1 MKLRPRQEDFVR
13 KLCYAL
19 AERGNTLGVA
29 PTGAGKTVMLS
40 AAVKQQRVSS
50 SKLKAGIPY
59 RALVIQHRD
68 ELVAQNRSTYKRVD
82 PETPTDVYAA
92 DRKRWSEG
100 VTFAMVQ
107 TLAREDN
114 LETMPAMDLVVID
127 EAHHVAAESYI
138 KIINKVR
145 ELNPNVRILG
155 VTATPQRADKRALIE
170 VFDNVAD
177 VISIKEL
184 IEAGNLVRPRV
195 FVIDCGLRGELAN
208 VRRTVSDF
216 DMAEVEAIMDKQAV
230 TEKVIAEW
238 QATAG
243 SRKTV
248 AFCSTVA
255 HAQHV
260 CEAFEKAGIRTG
272 IVHGGLSDG
281 ARRKALHDFETD
293 KTQFLVNVAVLT
305 EGYDC
310 QTVSCVMLL
319 RPCSYKSTM
328 IQMIGRGLRRV
339 DPERHPGVVKSDC
352 IVLDFGYSMLT
363 HGGLDTDVVLEPIK
377 GEARTKPC
385 PGCQMNVPL
394 GVSICPTC
402 DYIFDNVE
410 RRRSEMEER
419 DQLKDFQLT
428 EVEIFEL
435 SPFKWEL
442 FWDGA
447 VTIAN
452 AMSAWACVVQHS
464 GRQYSVGGK
473 EGDAKA
479 TLISVTDDRLQAIAA
494 ADDYLREH
502 GDKDASRKSKRWLHE
517 APSQRQLDLLG
528 LDMMSSIGMSK
539 YRATCELTWKWREKL
554 IRAKVLSI

>member
-1 MKLRPRQEDFVR
+1 MKLRPRQADFVHR
-13 KLCYAL
+13 LSYAL

-40 AAVKQQRVSS
+40 AAVKFQRRD
-50 SKLKAGIPY
+50 GNPF
-59 RALVIQHRD
+59 RALVLQHRD
-68 ELVAQNRSTYKRVD
+68 ELVAQNRSTYRRVD
-82 PETPTDVYAA
+82 PETPTDIYAA

-127 EAHHVAAESYI
+127 EAHHVAAESYL
-138 KIINKVR
+138 KIITRAR
-145 ELNPNVRILG
+145 ELNPKVKILG

-195 FVIDCGLRGELAN
+195 FVIDCGLRAELAG

-216 DMAEVEAIMDKQAV
+216 DMAEVQSIMDKQAV
-230 TEKVIAEW
+230 TDKVITEW
-238 QATAG
+238 QQKAG
-243 SRKTV
+243 DRKTV
-248 AFCSTVA
+248 AFCSTVE
-255 HAQHV
+255 HAEHV
-260 CEAFEKAGIRTG
+260 CQAFADAGIKSG
-272 IVHGGLSDG
+272 IVHGGMADG
-281 ARRKALHDFETD
+281 ARRRALHDFETD
-293 KTQFLVNVAVLT
+293 KTQLLVNVAVLT

-310 QTVSCVMLL
+310 QTVSCVVLL

-328 IQMIGRGLRRV
+328 IQMIGRGLRKV

-352 IVLDFGYSMLT
+352 VVLDFGYSMLT

-385 PGCQMNVPL
+385 PGCNMQVPMA
-394 GVSICPTC
+394 VSTCPTC
-402 DYIFDNVE
+402 DYIFDNVD
-410 RRRSEMEER
+410 RRRAEAEVRGALEN
-419 DQLKDFQLT
+419 FQLT
-428 EVEIFEL
+428 EIEIFEL
-435 SPFKWEL
+435 SPFRWES
-442 FWDGA
+442 FWEGA

-452 AMSAWACVVQHS
+452 AMSAWACVVQHD
-464 GRQYSVGGK
+464 GRQYAVGGK
-473 EGDAKA
+473 DGEMKS

-517 APSQRQLDLLG
+517 APSERQLELLG
-528 LDMMSSIGMSK
+528 LDMMSAIGMTK
-539 YRATCELTWKWREKL
+539 YRATCALTWKWREKL
-554 IRAKVLSI
+554 IRSRVLAI